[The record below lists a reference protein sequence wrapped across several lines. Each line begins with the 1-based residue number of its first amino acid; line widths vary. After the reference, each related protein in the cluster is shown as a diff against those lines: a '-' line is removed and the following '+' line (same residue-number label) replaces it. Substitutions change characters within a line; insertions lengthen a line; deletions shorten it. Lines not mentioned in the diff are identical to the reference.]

1 MTPQRRLAMGLVVTL
16 AAVQVGVPLR
26 ALLDDRPAR
35 FGWHM
40 YSTLNPAP
48 EAGVEDESGTVTPV
62 DLGSLIADPRAEI
75 RWSEPLAELL
85 CRDESAVAI
94 VVTDREGTSRVPCT

>member
-1 MTPQRRLAMGLVVTL
+1 VATL
-16 AAVQVGVPLR
+16 AAIQVGIPLL
-26 ALLDDRPAR
+26 ALFDDRPAR

-48 EAGVEDESGTVTPV
+48 EASIEDESGAVTPV
-62 DLGSLIADPRAEI
+62 NLGSLIADPRAEI

-94 VVTDREGTSRVPCT
+94 VVSDREGTSRVPCT